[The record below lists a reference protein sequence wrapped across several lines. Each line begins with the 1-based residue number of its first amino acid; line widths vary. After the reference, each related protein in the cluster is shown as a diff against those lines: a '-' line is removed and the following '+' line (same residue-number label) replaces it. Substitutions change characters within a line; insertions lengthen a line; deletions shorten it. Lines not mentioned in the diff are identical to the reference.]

1 MSEIVKK
8 AQEENESWPSKQ
20 PSHEIKVEAPVNDES
35 PDATKIE
42 PSLDKNIDDY
52 IRKESQVKENQK
64 TYPKP
69 KSPKKMSVVKDVKLT
84 PKGVFLKTYLTLTLG
99 EGKILSL
106 VKDIN
111 ELKEPNIYKAKL
123 VLAINNVG
131 IELIQAIRTNDPDIF
146 KKQVEHATWRSIKV
160 ETMATIW
167 ESLCIIQVHSDKFMK
182 LMGNK
187 MTPGQFH
194 K

>member
-1 MSEIVKK
+1 
-8 AQEENESWPSKQ
+8 
-20 PSHEIKVEAPVNDES
+20 
-35 PDATKIE
+35 
-42 PSLDKNIDDY
+42 
-52 IRKESQVKENQK
+52 
-64 TYPKP
+64 
-69 KSPKKMSVVKDVKLT
+69 MSVVKDVKLT

-146 KKQVEHATWRSIKV
+146 KKQVEHATWNSSMKKISNFY
-160 ETMATIW
+160 
-167 ESLCIIQVHSDKFMK
+167 SLFDNRIYMDKF
-182 LMGNK
+182 
-187 MTPGQFH
+187 
-194 K
+194 